1 MKRPNSMSNIT
12 ENRKVY
18 LTRVYSLSAAHRLG
32 SPYLSDE
39 ENDKLYGKCGRSS
52 GHGHN
57 YTLKLTLSGTA
68 DPLTGM
74 LADIREIDDVVKK
87 HIMEPLDHK
96 NLNVELKTLKV
107 LTSETLLAEL
117 WSRLA
122 PHIKNKKI
130 HILELEETRKNN
142 FKYYGN

>member
-1 MKRPNSMSNIT
+1 MSNIT

-18 LTRVYSLSAAHRLG
+18 LTKVYGLSAAHRLS
-32 SPYLSDE
+32 SPFLSAE
-39 ENDKLYGKCGRSS
+39 ENDELYGKCGRSS

-57 YTLKLTLSGTA
+57 YTIKLTLSGTA
-68 DPLTGM
+68 DPATGM
-74 LADIREIDDVVKK
+74 LADMRDIDGVVNKY
-87 HIMEPLDHK
+87 IIEPLDHK

-107 LTSETLLAEL
+107 LTSETLIAEL

-130 HILELEETRKNN
+130 HKIELEETRKNN